1 MNQKLDTFNRLESNV
16 RTYIRSFPAVFSR
29 SRGAQIWGE
38 DGKAYIDFFAGA
50 GALNY
55 GHNNPVLREKLIEYL
70 ESDGVVHGLDMATV
84 AKEHF
89 LKTFERIVLQPREM
103 DYVLQ
108 FTGPTG
114 ANAVE
119 AALKLARKVKQRSN
133 IISFTN
139 GFHGVS
145 TGALAATG
153 NSHFRQGAGIGL
165 GNVTF
170 MPYDGYFGPDVDTIA
185 YLERMLADSASG
197 IDKPAAAIVETVQG
211 EGGVHVASAD
221 WLRALEQVC
230 RKHDMLLIVDEIQV
244 GCGRTGRFFGFEE
257 SGIKPDIVTLSKSLS
272 AYGLPLAMVMLKPEL
287 DRWRPGEHNGTF
299 RGNNLAFVT
308 AAHALESFWR
318 SEGMTELVE
327 RKADLIKKWC
337 RTLHSKRPELAVNL
351 RGRGLICGVY
361 LTDTKGLGSEKI
373 GELHKKIARRA
384 FDNGL
389 IVETAGAGDEVI
401 KLLPPLLID
410 DHLLRQ
416 GLQIL
421 EDSIVA
427 ETRGVMAE
435 HAPFP
440 EIMHS

>member
-1 MNQKLDTFNRLESNV
+1 MNQNLDTFNHMESNV
-16 RTYIRSFPAVFSR
+16 RYYIRSFPAVFTR
-29 SRGAQIWGE
+29 ARGAQIWGE

-55 GHNNPVLREKLIEYL
+55 GHNNPLLREKLIEYL
-70 ESDGVVHGLDMATV
+70 QSDGVVHGLDMATS

-89 LKTFERIVLQPREM
+89 LKTFEHIILQPRGM

-108 FTGPTG
+108 FTSPTG

-119 AALKLARKVKQRSN
+119 AALKLARKVKQRAN
-133 IISFTN
+133 VISFTN

-145 TGALAATG
+145 AGALAATG
-153 NSHFRQGAGIGL
+153 NAHFRQGAGIGL

-170 MPYDGYFGPDVDTIA
+170 MPYDGYLGPGADTIA
-185 YLERMLADSASG
+185 YLDRMLGDPASG

-211 EGGVHVASAD
+211 EGGVHVASKE
-221 WLRALEQVC
+221 WLQALEQVC

-257 SGIKPDIVTLSKSLS
+257 SGIHPDIVTMSKSLS
-272 AYGLPLAMVMLKPEL
+272 GYGLPLSMVMLKPEL

-318 SEGMTELVE
+318 SEGMSELVQ
-327 RKADLIKKWC
+327 RKADLLRKWC
-337 RTLHSKRPELAVNL
+337 RTLHSKRPELDVKL
-351 RGRGLICGVY
+351 RGRGLICGVH
-361 LTDTKGLGSEKI
+361 LSDRSGLGHDAI

-410 DHLLRQ
+410 DKLLHK

-427 ETRGVMAE
+427 EAHNAIPARP
-435 HAPFP
+435 PFP
-440 EIMHS
+440 ELMHS

>member
-1 MNQKLDTFNRLESNV
+1 MNQNLDTFNHMESNV
-16 RTYIRSFPAVFSR
+16 RYYIRSFPTVFNR
-29 SRGAQIWGE
+29 ARGAQIWGE

-55 GHNNPVLREKLIEYL
+55 GHNNPLLREKLIEYL
-70 ESDGVVHGLDMATV
+70 ESDGVVHGLDMATA
-84 AKEHF
+84 AKENF
-89 LKTFERIVLQPREM
+89 LKAFEHIILQPRGM

-119 AALKLARKVKQRSN
+119 AALKLARKVKQRTN
-133 IISFTN
+133 IMSFTN

-145 TGALAATG
+145 TGALAVTG
-153 NSHFRQGAGIGL
+153 NSHFRHAAGIGL
-165 GNVTF
+165 ENVTF
-170 MPYDGYFGPDVDTIA
+170 MPYDGYFGPEVDTIA
-185 YLERMLADSASG
+185 YIDRMLSDPASG
-197 IDKPAAAIVETVQG
+197 IDKPAAAIVEVVQG
-211 EGGVHVASAD
+211 EGGVHIASAG
-221 WLRALEQVC
+221 WLLALEQLC

-257 SGIKPDIVTLSKSLS
+257 SGISPDIVTMSKSLS
-272 AYGLPLAMVMLKPEL
+272 GYGLPLAMVMLKPEL

-308 AAHALESFWR
+308 ATHALESFWR
-318 SEGMTELVE
+318 SEGMNELIG
-327 RKADLIKKWC
+327 RKADLVKKWC
-337 RTLHSKRPELAVNL
+337 RTLHSKWPELDVKL
-351 RGRGLICGVY
+351 RGRGLICGRY
-361 LTDTKGLGSEKI
+361 QSDHNGLGGDKI
-373 GELHKKIARRA
+373 GELHKKIVRRA

-410 DHLLRQ
+410 DNLLRQ

-427 ETRGVMAE
+427 ETRAALDQR
-435 HAPFP
+435 APFP
-440 EIMHS
+440 ELMHT